1 MDERSGDE
9 PGSMHERPHDG
20 AGVMNEQPGDGAG
33 AAGTITIAKLNWRG
47 ERVYAWHGDVVSRTD
62 DEVLLRAVWR
72 GPGSVQVAPGL
83 SFEPGD
89 VFDEYYYFTRPYG
102 LWRVLAPDERTLK
115 CWYCNVSTPA
125 VLEGATLS
133 FRDLLLDVLLLPGES
148 PRVLDRDD
156 LERARAEGLDP
167 ALGALAEQGAGEIL
181 GMIARGEHPFD

>member
-1 MDERSGDE
+1 MGDQ
-9 PGSMHERPHDG
+9 PGDG
-20 AGVMNEQPGDGAG
+20 AAVTGEQPGDGAG
-33 AAGTITIAKLNWRG
+33 AAGTITITKLNWRG

-72 GPGSVQVAPGL
+72 GPGVVQVAPGL

-89 VFDEYYYFTRPYG
+89 VFYEYYYLARPYG

-125 VLEGATLS
+125 VIEGAALS
-133 FRDLLLDVLLLPGES
+133 FRDLLLDVLLLPGEA

-156 LERARAEGLDP
+156 LEHARAEGLDP
-167 ALGALAEQGAGEIL
+167 ALGALAEQGAREIL
-181 GMIARGEHPFD
+181 DMIARRAHPFDSE